1 MQALQGHSHEEN
13 PEVYVGNYRLLSCVQ
28 GNMRKVARA
37 LIVSSN
43 PSITDQLELILGEY
57 QISIYRSAEAALG
70 ETHTLTIDNF
80 PDVLIVHYDLNGSLS
95 APEVASLL
103 SRRPE
108 LRHTWIVGL
117 GPLETAT
124 AFYLAGLESFET
136 EPLDGQRFRAHLDQA
151 VRLRAKHRETFT
163 RVQNVEAKY
172 DLLLEDDRMKD
183 RLTHMLVHDLKNPIA
198 AVMGALD
205 LVRMDTQALLPT
217 KLSQLLQMAFDESR
231 HLLHLAANILDVRK
245 MRDGKLNL
253 TTKTLAASDF
263 AEILK
268 LALGDVGMQGQT
280 RNLRFIVPKTL
291 PDFNADPE
299 VLRRVFAN
307 LISNAVKHTRDGG
320 RIQVEARSKDAL
332 LEITVRDDGE
342 GIPAEDVEKIFADFE
357 RSRLTNTTRFDSGMG
372 LAFCKLAIEQH
383 GGKIWAESERGHG
396 AIFYINLPL
405 IAFDFDEGVEFEDVV
420 ELVD

>member
-1 MQALQGHSHEEN
+1 
-13 PEVYVGNYRLLSCVQ
+13 
-28 GNMRKVARA
+28 MRTVARA

-43 PSITDQLELILGEY
+43 PVVTDQLELMLGDY
-57 QISIYRSAEAALG
+57 QCLLYRSAEAALG
-70 ETHTLTIDNF
+70 ETHTLNIDNA
-80 PDVLIVHYDLNGSLS
+80 PDLVIVHYDLNGSLS

-108 LRHTWIVGL
+108 MRHTWIVGL

-124 AFYLAGLESFET
+124 AFYMAGLESFEI
-136 EPLDGQRFRAHLDQA
+136 EPLDGQRFRAHLDGA
-151 VRLRAKHRETFT
+151 MRSKSKHRETLS
-163 RVQNVEAKY
+163 RVQNIESKY

-217 KLSQLLQMAFDESR
+217 KLSSLLQMAFDESR

-253 TTKTLAASDF
+253 TSKILTATDF
-263 AEILK
+263 ADVLK

-307 LISNAVKHTRDGG
+307 LISNAVKHTRDAG

-342 GIPAEDVEKIFADFE
+342 GIPAEDIEKIFADFE

-383 GGKIWAESERGHG
+383 GGRIWAESERGQG
-396 AIFYINLPL
+396 AIFYINMPL
-405 IAFDFDEGVEFEDVV
+405 IAFEFDDGIELEDVV
-420 ELVD
+420 ELID

>member
-1 MQALQGHSHEEN
+1 
-13 PEVYVGNYRLLSCVQ
+13 
-28 GNMRKVARA
+28 
-37 LIVSSN
+37 
-43 PSITDQLELILGEY
+43 
-57 QISIYRSAEAALG
+57 
-70 ETHTLTIDNF
+70 
-80 PDVLIVHYDLNGSLS
+80 
-95 APEVASLL
+95 
-103 SRRPE
+103 
-108 LRHTWIVGL
+108 
-117 GPLETAT
+117 
-124 AFYLAGLESFET
+124 
-136 EPLDGQRFRAHLDQA
+136 
-151 VRLRAKHRETFT
+151 
-163 RVQNVEAKY
+163 
-172 DLLLEDDRMKD
+172 
-183 RLTHMLVHDLKNPIA
+183 
-198 AVMGALD
+198 
-205 LVRMDTQALLPT
+205 
-217 KLSQLLQMAFDESR
+217 MAFDESR

-253 TTKTLAASDF
+253 TTKILSASDF
-263 AEILK
+263 ADVLK

-299 VLRRVFAN
+299 VMRRVFAN

-342 GIPAEDVEKIFADFE
+342 GIPAEDIEKIFADFE

-396 AIFYINLPL
+396 AIFYLTLPL
-405 IAFDFDEGVEFEDVV
+405 IAFEFDGGIEFEDVV

>member
-1 MQALQGHSHEEN
+1 
-13 PEVYVGNYRLLSCVQ
+13 
-28 GNMRKVARA
+28 MRTVARA

-43 PSITDQLELILGEY
+43 PAVTDQLELILGEY
-57 QISIYRSAEAALG
+57 QCLLYRSAEAALG
-70 ETHTLTIDNF
+70 ETHTLNIENA
-80 PDVLIVHYDLNGSLS
+80 PDLVIVHYDLNGSLS

-103 SRRPE
+103 SRRSE

-124 AFYLAGLESFET
+124 AFYMAGLESFEI
-136 EPLDGQRFRAHLDQA
+136 EPLDGQRFRAHLDGA
-151 VRLRAKHRETFT
+151 MRLKTKHKEAIN
-163 RVQNVEAKY
+163 RVQNVESKY

-205 LVRMDTQALLPT
+205 LVRMETEALLPT
-217 KLSQLLQMAFDESR
+217 KLSSLLQMAFDESK

-253 TTKTLAASDF
+253 TTKTLAANDF
-263 AEILK
+263 AGVLK

-307 LISNAVKHTRDGG
+307 LISNAVKHTRDAG

-342 GIPAEDVEKIFADFE
+342 GIPAEDIEKIFADFE

-383 GGKIWAESERGHG
+383 GGRIWAESERGHG
-396 AIFYINLPL
+396 AIFYINMPL
-405 IAFDFDEGVEFEDVV
+405 IAFEFDGGIELEDIV

>member
-1 MQALQGHSHEEN
+1 
-13 PEVYVGNYRLLSCVQ
+13 
-28 GNMRKVARA
+28 MRTVARA

-43 PSITDQLELILGEY
+43 SAVTDQLELMLGEY
-57 QISIYRSAEAALG
+57 QCLLYRSAEAALG
-70 ETHTLTIDNF
+70 ETHTLNIENA
-80 PDVLIVHYDLNGSLS
+80 PDLVIVHYDLNGSLS

-124 AFYLAGLESFET
+124 AFYMAGLQSFEI
-136 EPLDGQRFRAHLDQA
+136 EPLDGQRFRAHLDGA
-151 VRLRAKHRETFT
+151 MRLKTKDRDILN
-163 RVQNVEAKY
+163 RVQNVESKY

-217 KLSQLLQMAFDESR
+217 KLSSLLQMAFDESR

-253 TTKTLAASDF
+253 TSKTLSATDF
-263 AEILK
+263 ADVLK

-291 PDFNADPE
+291 PDFSADPE

-320 RIQVEARSKDAL
+320 RIQVEAGSKDAL

-342 GIPAEDVEKIFADFE
+342 GIPAEDIEKIFADFE

-383 GGKIWAESERGHG
+383 GGRIWAESERGQG

-405 IAFDFDEGVEFEDVV
+405 IAFEFDGGIELEDVV

>member
-1 MQALQGHSHEEN
+1 
-13 PEVYVGNYRLLSCVQ
+13 
-28 GNMRKVARA
+28 MRTVARA

-43 PSITDQLELILGEY
+43 PTVADQLELMLGEY
-57 QISIYRSAEAALG
+57 QCLLYRSAEAALG
-70 ETHTLTIDNF
+70 ETHTLNIENA
-80 PDVLIVHYDLNGSLS
+80 PDLVIVHYDLNGSLS

-108 LRHTWIVGL
+108 MRHTWIVGL

-124 AFYLAGLESFET
+124 AFYMAGLQSFEI
-136 EPLDGQRFRAHLDQA
+136 EPLDGQRFRAHLDGA
-151 VRLRAKHRETFT
+151 MRLKTKDRELLN
-163 RVQNVEAKY
+163 RVQNIESKY

-217 KLSQLLQMAFDESR
+217 KLSGLLQMAFDESR

-253 TTKTLAASDF
+253 TSKILTANDF
-263 AEILK
+263 AEVLK

-291 PDFNADPE
+291 PDFSADPE

-342 GIPAEDVEKIFADFE
+342 GIPAEDIEKIFADFE

-383 GGKIWAESERGHG
+383 GGRIWAESERGQG
-396 AIFYINLPL
+396 AIFYINMPL
-405 IAFDFDEGVEFEDVV
+405 ITFEFDGGIELEDVV

>member
-1 MQALQGHSHEEN
+1 
-13 PEVYVGNYRLLSCVQ
+13 
-28 GNMRKVARA
+28 MRTVARA

-43 PSITDQLELILGEY
+43 PTVTDQLELMLGEY
-57 QISIYRSAEAALG
+57 QCLMYRSAEAALG
-70 ETHTLTIDNF
+70 ETHTLNIDNA
-80 PDVLIVHYDLNGSLS
+80 PDLVIVHYDLNGSLS

-108 LRHTWIVGL
+108 MRHTWIVGL

-124 AFYLAGLESFET
+124 AFYMAGLESFEI
-136 EPLDGQRFRAHLDQA
+136 EPLDGQRFRAHLDGA
-151 VRLRAKHRETFT
+151 MRLKAKHREVLN
-163 RVQNVEAKY
+163 RVQNIETKY

-205 LVRMDTQALLPT
+205 LVRMETQALLPT
-217 KLSQLLQMAFDESR
+217 KLSSLLQMAFDESR

-253 TTKTLAASDF
+253 TTKTLAANDF
-263 AEILK
+263 AGVLK

-280 RNLRFIVPKTL
+280 RN
-291 PDFNADPE
+291 FNADPE

-342 GIPAEDVEKIFADFE
+342 GIPAEDIEKIFADFE

-396 AIFYINLPL
+396 AIFYINMPL
-405 IAFDFDEGVEFEDVV
+405 IAFEFDGGIELEDIV

>member
-1 MQALQGHSHEEN
+1 
-13 PEVYVGNYRLLSCVQ
+13 
-28 GNMRKVARA
+28 MRTVARA

-43 PSITDQLELILGEY
+43 QTVTDQLELILGEY
-57 QISIYRSAEAALG
+57 QCLMYNTAEAALG
-70 ETHTLTIDNF
+70 ETHTLNIENA
-80 PDVLIVHYDLNGSLS
+80 PELVIVHYDLNGSLS

-108 LRHTWIVGL
+108 MRHTWIVGL

-124 AFYLAGLESFET
+124 AFYMAGLESFEI
-136 EPLDGQRFRAHLDQA
+136 EPLDGQRFRAHLDGA
-151 VRLRAKHRETFT
+151 MRLKTKHRETLN
-163 RVQNVEAKY
+163 RVQNIESKY

-205 LVRMDTQALLPT
+205 LVKMETEALLPT
-217 KLSQLLQMAFDESR
+217 KLFGLLQMAFDESK

-253 TTKTLAASDF
+253 TTKILTASYF
-263 AEILK
+263 ADVLK

-342 GIPAEDVEKIFADFE
+342 GIPAEDIEKIFADFE

-396 AIFYINLPL
+396 AIFYINMPL
-405 IAFDFDEGVEFEDVV
+405 IAFEFDGGIELEDVV